1 LTSNRK
7 ISNYNCVDIILFVIA
22 ICKACNE
29 NKPSRTSKGYKNLD
43 SIKHHTFRCKNFDS
57 HSPTR
62 DEVLLAIKRT
72 QIKFGKNAS
81 LDQVPEFH
89 EWGVLRH

>member
-1 LTSNRK
+1 MYAEA
-7 ISNYNCVDIILFVIA
+7 IQFDVV
-22 ICKACNE
+22 ICKPCD
-29 NKPSRTSKGYKNLD
+29 KTKRSRTSRGYKTLE

-72 QIKFGKNAS
+72 QTKFGKNAS
-81 LDQVPEFH
+81 LDQVPAFH
-89 EWGVLRH
+89 DWGVLRK